1 MPNREIFYGLYL
13 FIYSITVICKISV
26 EKSYCM
32 SLVVRPIITEIPM
45 TLFRAHYVV
54 VQTRYVSVLEV
65 SHHSLHLLKSILER
79 LKTNNINLQYWNY
92 INCV

>member
-1 MPNREIFYGLYL
+1 
-13 FIYSITVICKISV
+13 
-26 EKSYCM
+26 
-32 SLVVRPIITEIPM
+32 M

-54 VQTRYVSVLEV
+54 VETRYVSVLEV

-92 INCV
+92 INCAERIRLSYMKYDSHESRSLRQFSVQNPNAVKIFRPRK

>member
-13 FIYSITVICKISV
+13 FIYSIKVICKISV
-26 EKSYCM
+26 EKLLY
-32 SLVVRPIITEIPM
+32 VIRPIITEIPM
-45 TLFRAHYVV
+45 TSFRAHYVV
-54 VQTRYVSVLEV
+54 VQTRYVAVLEV